1 MAVPVLR
8 AVVSTPRV
16 PPVLV
21 MRHDPSRQPATTVVV
36 VAGAGGAEPVGVGP
50 GGVVG
55 LGDELVGELVGEE
68 VGDVV
73 GDSVGSGD
81 GLADVEDLVAGQRA
95 LVQAA
100 ACRVTA
106 FAVTSLFD
114 PVVMLQAAPAG
125 LATVICKMTAHS
137 ALPG

>member
-8 AVVSTPRV
+8 AVVSTPSV

-73 GDSVGSGD
+73 GDCVGSGD
-81 GLADVEDLVAGQRA
+81 GLADVGCGDGVGAPLCDPIWPHTAPPISPTTTA
-95 LVQAA
+95 TTTAA
-100 ACRVTA
+100 TTRPAVDMAPESPRVLTTA
-106 FAVTSLFD
+106 A
-114 PVVMLQAAPAG
+114 
-125 LATVICKMTAHS
+125 
-137 ALPG
+137 

>member
-16 PPVLV
+16 PPVSA

-50 GGVVG
+50 GGVWG
-55 LGDELVGELVGEE
+55 SATSSWGELVGEE

-73 GDSVGSGD
+73 GDSVGSGG
-81 GLADVEDLVAGQRA
+81 GLADVGCGVGVGAELCYWIWPHTAPPISPTTTA
-95 LVQAA
+95 ITTAA
-100 ACRVTA
+100 TTRPAVDMAPESPRVLTG
-106 FAVTSLFD
+106 
-114 PVVMLQAAPAG
+114 AA
-125 LATVICKMTAHS
+125 
-137 ALPG
+137 